1 MCKLHACHLQESS
14 RGVLSASERPVDGG
28 PNQREPAKTW
38 QSRRG
43 AALGRGYDD
52 LMAHTTIADMLASLA
67 SDPGRPRLT
76 WYGPENERIELSGAV
91 LSNWV
96 TKTTNLLVEEF
107 DAGPAVVVGLDLPG
121 HWRTLV
127 WSLAVWRSG
136 AELRLISPREG
147 AASDL
152 DVIVT
157 NRPDRWTHTTAPLV
171 AVALP
176 ALARSFDGD
185 LASGVIDAASAVMT
199 YGDQLGFVQETDPGA
214 LALGAGAYPGT
225 ASVRYDDLVDW
236 ADKAGVAL
244 DRDRIL
250 LTYDGDCTSRAV
262 PADDPRHTHSS
273 PDTPPGPWIP
283 APGRRS
289 TTLAILRA
297 SVEAWLADGSV
308 VLVDSDPSA
317 RLQTDPAAR
326 DNLIATERIGA

>member
-1 MCKLHACHLQESS
+1 
-14 RGVLSASERPVDGG
+14 
-28 PNQREPAKTW
+28 
-38 QSRRG
+38 
-43 AALGRGYDD
+43 
-52 LMAHTTIADMLASLA
+52 MAHTTTADLLAALA

-76 WYGPENERIELSGAV
+76 WYGPDSERIELSGAV

-96 TKTTNLLVEEF
+96 IKTTNLLVEEF
-107 DAGPAVVVGLDLPG
+107 DAGPGTVVGVDLPG

-147 AASDL
+147 TAADL

-157 NRPDRWTHTTAPLV
+157 NRPEHWDTTAPIV

-176 ALARSFDGD
+176 ALARTFDGE
-185 LASGVIDAASAVMT
+185 LAPGVIDAASAVMT
-199 YGDQLGFVQETDPGA
+199 YGDELGFVQETNPGA

-225 ASVRYDDLVDW
+225 ASVRYDDLAGW

-262 PADDPRHTHSS
+262 PVDDPRHTHSHGE
-273 PDTPPGPWIP
+273 TPPGPWVP
-283 APGRRS
+283 AAGRRS
-289 TTLAILRA
+289 ITVAILRA
-297 SVEAWLADGSV
+297 SVEAWLGNGSV
-308 VLVDSDPSA
+308 VLTDAEPTARIQADASA
-317 RLQTDPAAR
+317 RDHF
-326 DNLIATERIGA
+326 ISTERIGV

>member
-1 MCKLHACHLQESS
+1 
-14 RGVLSASERPVDGG
+14 
-28 PNQREPAKTW
+28 
-38 QSRRG
+38 
-43 AALGRGYDD
+43 
-52 LMAHTTIADMLASLA
+52 MAHSTIPDMLASLA

-76 WYGPENERIELSGAV
+76 WYGPNSERIELSGAV
-91 LSNWV
+91 LVNWV

-107 DAGPAVVVGLDLPG
+107 DAGPGVVVGVDLPG

-147 AASDL
+147 TAADL

-157 NRPDRWTHTTAPLV
+157 NRPDSWDGTSAPVV

-176 ALARSFDGD
+176 ALARNFDGD
-185 LASGVIDAASAVMT
+185 LAPGVIDAASAVMT
-199 YGDQLGFVQETDPGA
+199 YGDELGFVQETNPGG

-225 ASVRYDDLVDW
+225 ASVRYDDLAGW

-244 DRDRIL
+244 DRDRVL

-262 PADDPRHTHSS
+262 PADDPRHTHAS
-273 PDTPPGPWIP
+273 PDTPPGPWLP

-297 SVEAWLADGSV
+297 SLEAWLGDGSV
-308 VLVDSDPSA
+308 VL
-317 RLQTDPAAR
+317 TDAELTEKIQADIEAR
-326 DNLIATERIGA
+326 DHLINTERIGA